1 MAGCWTTAQLPGGIA
16 DVGGAVILPPQ
27 HAAGDTPA
35 VDFGG
40 AVIDAERAHVA
51 EDAGDDR
58 VVGDAEAA
66 QDLHAAVD
74 DAPDC
79 LGADDLGH
87 AGLVRPALAAVEDPG
102 GVPDH
107 QPGLVQIHLV
117 VGEHEADTL
126 VLAERLAERSA
137 PPRVIDGC
145 VVGAARGAEPAHAMR
160 QTGRRETHLSIAEA
174 FT

>member
-74 DAPDC
+74 DAPDR
-79 LGADDLGH
+79 LRADDLGH
-87 AGLVRPALAAVEDPG
+87 ARLVRAALAPIEHPG
-102 GVPDH
+102 GVPDDE
-107 QPGLVQIHLV
+107 PALVDVNLV
-117 VGEHEADTL
+117 VGEHEPDPL
-126 VLAERLAERSA
+126 VLTQGLAK
-137 PPRVIDGC
+137 
-145 VVGAARGAEPAHAMR
+145 
-160 QTGRRETHLSIAEA
+160 
-174 FT
+174 

>member
-40 AVIDAERAHVA
+40 TVIDAERAHVA

-66 QDLHAAVD
+66 EDLHAAVD
-74 DAPDC
+74 DAPDR
-79 LGADDLGH
+79 LRADDLGH
-87 AGLVRPALAAVEDPG
+87 ARLVCAAPALVEHPG
-102 GVPDH
+102 GVPNH
-107 QPGLVQIHLV
+107 QPALVDVHIV
-117 VGEHEADTL
+117 VGEHEAHPL
-126 VLAERLAERSA
+126 VFAQRLAKGGTA
-137 PPRVIDGC
+137 PRV
-145 VVGAARGAEPAHAMR
+145 VGG
-160 QTGRRETHLSIAEA
+160 
-174 FT
+174 